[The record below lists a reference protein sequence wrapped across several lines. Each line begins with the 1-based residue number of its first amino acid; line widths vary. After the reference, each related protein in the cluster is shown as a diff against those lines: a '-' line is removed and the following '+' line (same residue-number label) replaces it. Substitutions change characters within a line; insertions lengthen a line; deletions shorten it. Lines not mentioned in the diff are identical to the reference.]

1 MGEVE
6 VKILDIEHV
15 DDRTRALDIINNMWV
30 YRNVE
35 RKRKISD
42 EVKYKL
48 NNVCLAGRKQQ
59 TIIPATKNLEPVEE
73 TGSARSGNDDE

>member
-35 RKRKISD
+35 IRRESTKCPASAVTITPPMTFCPHHLPSC
-42 EVKYKL
+42 VFHPHL
-48 NNVCLAGRKQQ
+48 CLSTPHR
-59 TIIPATKNLEPVEE
+59 PFM
-73 TGSARSGNDDE
+73 RSS